1 LHRIPGAAV
10 LFTPNGLVGP
20 HFFRHLER
28 HHVAQS
34 ELVLMTVVTEDEPRI
49 AANER
54 LQLFGVAPGFTRVV
68 LRYGFMQ
75 SPNIPVCLR
84 MCDKLGLK
92 IDLDHLTYYVGRETL
107 IPSANVGGM
116 WLWQD
121 RLFAFLS
128 RNAMRATAFYRLPP
142 DDVVELGFQVEI

>member
-1 LHRIPGAAV
+1 
-10 LFTPNGLVGP
+10 
-20 HFFRHLER
+20 
-28 HHVAQS
+28 
-34 ELVLMTVVTEDEPRI
+34 
-49 AANER
+49 
-54 LQLFGVAPGFTRVV
+54 
-68 LRYGFMQ
+68 MQ

-128 RNAMRATAFYRLPP
+128 RNRDARDGVLTGCRRTMWSNWVSRWK
-142 DDVVELGFQVEI
+142 I